1 MWIAVRNGV
10 KGTLMGQQWFW
21 DHNQVIIIE
30 WYLSRDYNW
39 VTMVGQKR
47 IDNEKWAKAVSK

>member
-1 MWIAVRNGV
+1 MWIVVRNGV
-10 KGTLMGQQWFW
+10 KGILMWQQWFW
-21 DHNQVIIIE
+21 DHNQVIKIE

-39 VTMVGQKR
+39 VAIVGQEI